1 MEIKT
6 FLKRFS
12 VVLFLSV
19 PIFAFGQTSKS
30 IFFPS
35 DKNTT
40 TVTGTVKGRQYIDYK
55 LNILSGQTLS
65 VSINSKSTSVFFNIL
80 PPGSQDVAI
89 YNSSING
96 NKYSEVAEKS
106 GLFAIRI
113 YLMGSAETG
122 NKSVNYG
129 LTVSLVKPA
138 VSKDAK
144 VSGTNYNATGQLRS
158 SKGKAAPGSVMSD
171 FGVKRTGSGNVDV
184 YVTYP
189 GSSQRILRFS
199 QGEWTC
205 LSSDCKLTYTRTSDE
220 WEVIVNGTY
229 HFSIPDAVI
238 NGG

>member
-1 MEIKT
+1 MY
-6 FLKRFS
+6 LKYLITCLS
-12 VVLFLSV
+12 VV
-19 PIFAFGQTSKS
+19 IFFSIPVLTIGQSSKS
-30 IFFPS
+30 IFFP
-35 DKNTT
+35 DGKNST
-40 TVTGTVKGRQYIDYK
+40 TVTGTVKGRQYVDYK

-65 VSINSKSTSVFFNIL
+65 VSINSKSTSVNFNVL

-96 NKYSEVAEKS
+96 NKYSGVAEKS
-106 GLFAIRI
+106 GLYAIRV
-113 YLMGSAETG
+113 YLMGAAASE
-122 NKSVNYG
+122 NRSVNFG
-129 LTVSLVKPA
+129 LTVGLVKPA

-144 VSGTNYNATGQLRS
+144 VAGTDYNATGKLRS

-171 FGVKRTGSGNVDV
+171 FGVKRLGPNFADV

-189 GSSQRILRFS
+189 GSSQKILRFRD
-199 QGEWTC
+199 GEWICVSNNCTM
-205 LSSDCKLTYTRTSDE
+205 TYTRNADE

>member
-1 MEIKT
+1 
-6 FLKRFS
+6 
-12 VVLFLSV
+12 V
-19 PIFAFGQTSKS
+19 
-30 IFFPS
+30 
-35 DKNTT
+35 
-40 TVTGTVKGRQYIDYK
+40 
-55 LNILSGQTLS
+55 
-65 VSINSKSTSVFFNIL
+65 L

-96 NKYSEVAEKS
+96 NKYSGIAEKS
-106 GLFAIRI
+106 GLYAIRV
-113 YLMGSAETG
+113 YLMGAAESE
-122 NKSVNYG
+122 NRSVNFS
-129 LTVSLVKPA
+129 LTVGLIKPA

-144 VSGTNYNATGQLRS
+144 VAGTNFNATGQLRS

-171 FGVKRTGSGNVDV
+171 FGVKRNGSGGADV

-205 LSSDCKLTYTRTSDE
+205 LSSDCKLTYTRKSDE
-220 WEVIVNGTY
+220 WEVTVNGTY